1 MALGGNSKYLMVPTR
16 ERANHQCFNKGKS
29 MYKYILPIIL
39 LSVFLVPAQAAEWD
53 ARTTRTNTAVTDADI
68 QMALSQGINPEF
80 VRVFPIRQ
88 YGIHV
93 LVDRH
98 TSAQFWTE
106 IVYFSL
112 GLCRRQPDGTYEL
125 AEGSYSD
132 LVLLPLNT
140 PPDKQR
146 QAVGQKLTAMAAAFT
161 QGMVQHKQPVPS
173 RRR

>member
-1 MALGGNSKYLMVPTR
+1 MVPTR
-16 ERANHQCFNKGKS
+16 ERENHQCFNKGKS
-29 MYKYILPIIL
+29 MYKTILPIIL
-39 LSVFLVPAQAAEWD
+39 LSVFLVPARAADWD

-98 TSAQFWTE
+98 MPAQLGTE
-106 IVYFSL
+106 IVYLSL

-161 QGMVQHKQPVPS
+161 QGMVQHKQPAPG